1 MSATSGVEELVSSL
15 LYEGYALY
23 PYTPG
28 AAKNATPTPF
38 GSTVASIMLSTLQPA
53 AFSMLRLECVLRA
66 GPEAKLTGSVR
77 LLQAQGE
84 RHKGAERRLD
94 PGSATLAELAR
105 ERAGTD
111 FEFEAADGEGMPPLR
126 GRVRM
131 RAELLGPELARLK
144 MCVHND
150 SEVGPFEG
158 DEPTR
163 AEALRRSLLSVHPM
177 LEAEGGG
184 FVSPLER
191 DGVEGAAVEDCDS
204 VNTFP
209 VLVGEG
215 DAAVLGAT
223 IMLPEHPE
231 LAPESLG
238 NLFDNTEIEEALLLH
253 VQALSDDE
261 REDISHQDPAVR
273 EMIERADKVT
283 NDEMLGLHGRL
294 TYREPGGEEAE
305 RTNGTQLK
313 PPAGLDVTPGEHEL
327 EMGAA
332 RVRLGDTV
340 VLRPGTEGDVYDKIL
355 DGRTATV
362 ERIYKGYDDRVYL
375 GVTVDDDPGQD
386 LLRETGRYLFFF
398 ADEVE
403 LGS

>member
-1 MSATSGVEELVSSL
+1 M
-15 LYEGYALY
+15 
-23 PYTPG
+23 
-28 AAKNATPTPF
+28 
-38 GSTVASIMLSTLQPA
+38 
-53 AFSMLRLECVLRA
+53 
-66 GPEAKLTGSVR
+66 
-77 LLQAQGE
+77 
-84 RHKGAERRLD
+84 
-94 PGSATLAELAR
+94 
-105 ERAGTD
+105 
-111 FEFEAADGEGMPPLR
+111 
-126 GRVRM
+126 
-131 RAELLGPELARLK
+131 
-144 MCVHND
+144 
-150 SEVGPFEG
+150 
-158 DEPTR
+158 
-163 AEALRRSLLSVHPM
+163 
-177 LEAEGGG
+177 
-184 FVSPLER
+184 
-191 DGVEGAAVEDCDS
+191 
-204 VNTFP
+204 
-209 VLVGEG
+209 
-215 DAAVLGAT
+215 LGAT

-294 TYREPGGEEAE
+294 TYKEPSDDGE

-332 RVRLGDTV
+332 RVRLGDKV

-403 LGS
+403 VPS